1 MLPFLP
7 RAFPLQ
13 PLLLLRPAQR
23 HRQLGLACHCQ
34 ELEDRIGHSKRAPTM
49 DGTTLFLAVPGQ
61 PAGTGMRA
69 AVLSR
74 RHVSAQ
80 CVVALTLLTLARYV
94 GCRVLLHV
102 SNVGACQGFNGVG
115 NEGEINERQRR
126 VKGEIIEMDGTR
138 LEERDANGGTAV
150 LLRRCCDNLAQ
161 GPSASAKC
169 GQERDSMVELYT
181 SISITTWR

>member
-1 MLPFLP
+1 
-7 RAFPLQ
+7 
-13 PLLLLRPAQR
+13 
-23 HRQLGLACHCQ
+23 
-34 ELEDRIGHSKRAPTM
+34 
-49 DGTTLFLAVPGQ
+49 
-61 PAGTGMRA
+61 
-69 AVLSR
+69 
-74 RHVSAQ
+74 
-80 CVVALTLLTLARYV
+80 
-94 GCRVLLHV
+94 V

-161 GPSASAKC
+161 GPGASAKC